1 MIEFGYVVTGICR
14 HFDGEVVTSV
24 VGVRR
29 DEAEAK
35 RLGSSWVSDKT
46 AEIKTLHQHWHVS
59 YKLNLVEI
67 R

>member
-1 MIEFGYVVTGICR
+1 MIEFVDVVTGICR

-29 DEAEAK
+29 DEREAK
-35 RLGSSWVSDKT
+35 KLGSEWTRNKA
-46 AEIKTLHQHWHVS
+46 AEIKTIGQHWHTS
-59 YKLNLVEI
+59 YRLNLEEL